1 MPAPTWNSLAP
12 LPRTARL
19 PAIDELKGLALIF
32 VVFYHATGIL
42 SWPNTLQGQLG
53 VDIFLILSGVTLALG
68 PSATEPIGTFFRRR
82 FLRIFPAYWLALALF
97 LALDYFLRGLVH
109 PAPRV
114 WLHVTGLHA
123 FSREFDLWGINDSL
137 WFIALIVPL
146 YVTFAFARRWLHR
159 PADILGLGCLIT
171 AVVCVTYL
179 ATGNSGALVHL
190 GVRLPSFFIGLVI
203 GHALVAPQLTL
214 RPTPLLAIGGLAL
227 AYLTLNHGLNFFA
240 LFAALAVSAAYLA
253 LRFSLPGTIISSATR
268 PLAWLGLYSYEI
280 YLFHQPLIREYALY
294 TWQHAFGVAQP
305 TSRQLLLGVSLGL
318 VVTTLLA
325 VVVHHAVNFLFPRR
339 PRTA

>member
-68 PSATEPIGTFFRRR
+68 PSATEPIGAFFRRR

-114 WLHVTGLHA
+114 WLHVTGLHG

-146 YVTFAFARRWLHR
+146 YATFSFARRWLHR
-159 PADILGLGCLIT
+159 PTDILGLGFCIT
-171 AVVCVTYL
+171 AVVCAAYL
-179 ATGNSGALVHL
+179 ATGNAGALVHL
-190 GVRLPSFFIGLVI
+190 GVRLPSFFVGLVI

-227 AYLTLNHGLNFFA
+227 AYLTLNHALNFFG
-240 LFAALAVSAAYLA
+240 LCAALAVTIAYLA
-253 LRFSLPGTIISSATR
+253 LRAALPTPLVTAATR

-280 YLFHQPLIREYALY
+280 YLFHQPLIREYHLY
-294 TWQHAFGVAQP
+294 TWQHAFGVATP
-305 TSRQLLLGVSLGL
+305 TARQLLLGVGLGL
-318 VVTTLLA
+318 VATSAIA
-325 VVVHHAVNFLFPRR
+325 VAAHHATKILFPRR